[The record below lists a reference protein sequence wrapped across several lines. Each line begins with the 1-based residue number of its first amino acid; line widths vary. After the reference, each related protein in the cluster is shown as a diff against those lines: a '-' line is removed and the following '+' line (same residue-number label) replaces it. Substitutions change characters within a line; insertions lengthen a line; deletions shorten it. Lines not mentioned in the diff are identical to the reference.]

1 MVIAGFGSIGRRHL
15 QNLRQLEPTADIT
28 IFRRPSDDVSIPVGA
43 NRVVHSDEQAWPSM
57 DAALITGPSSVHLA
71 HARAAAASGAH
82 LFIEKPL
89 ANTPDGLPELLADCR
104 ANGLALLVAYNF
116 RFYQPLQ
123 LMRDAVQSGC
133 IGRVVSARAEVGQYL
148 PDWRP
153 GADYRQSVTA
163 RAELGGGVLLELSH
177 EIDYLRWLV
186 GEVVA
191 VGARTGRLAG
201 LEIDVEDVAELL
213 IEFDNGA
220 LGSVHLDMVQR
231 TPSRACKLIG
241 TDGTLTWDG
250 MTNAVRLFSA
260 ATREWT
266 DLHPAAPVDRN
277 EMYLAELRHFLDCVR
292 GTASSGISGDD
303 GLRVVQI
310 AAAARRSSETR
321 QMVTV

>member
-1 MVIAGFGSIGRRHL
+1 V
-15 QNLRQLEPTADIT
+15 
-28 IFRRPSDDVSIPVGA
+28 DDVSIPVGA
-43 NRVVHSDEQAWPSM
+43 NRVVHSAEQAWLSM
-57 DAALITGPSSVHLA
+57 DAALITEAISVHLA

-186 GEVVA
+186 GESWRWCSHGTPGRTRDRRRRCGRTA
-191 VGARTGRLAG
+191 HRFSARQRA
-201 LEIDVEDVAELL
+201 
-213 IEFDNGA
+213 
-220 LGSVHLDMVQR
+220 SDMVR
-231 TPSRACKLIG
+231 ARVAACKLIG
-241 TDGTLTWDG
+241 K
-250 MTNAVRLFSA
+250 
-260 ATREWT
+260 
-266 DLHPAAPVDRN
+266 
-277 EMYLAELRHFLDCVR
+277 
-292 GTASSGISGDD
+292 
-303 GLRVVQI
+303 
-310 AAAARRSSETR
+310 RR
-321 QMVTV
+321 